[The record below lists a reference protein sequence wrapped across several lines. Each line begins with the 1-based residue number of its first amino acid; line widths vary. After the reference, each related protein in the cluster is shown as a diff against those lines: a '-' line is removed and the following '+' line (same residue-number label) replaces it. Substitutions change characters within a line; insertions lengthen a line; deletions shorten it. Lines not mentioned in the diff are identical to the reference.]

1 MTIDAMTGSKIESC
15 RDAARA
21 CGEAL
26 VFLHGGEGDAGLEA
40 TLGEAARVC
49 NLSADCLERLPDL
62 RDMAIRVCVEVCER
76 TALAC
81 APRDDLAACAEA
93 LAACAAICSARAEI
107 DMMIAPLGTEIAV
120 ASPIH

>member
-1 MTIDAMTGSKIESC
+1 MTIDAMTGSKIDSC

-26 VFLHGGEGDAGLEA
+26 VLLHAGEGDAGLEA
-40 TLGEAARVC
+40 MLGEAARVC

-62 RDMAIRVCVEVCER
+62 RDMALRVCVEICER
-76 TALAC
+76 AALAC

-93 LAACAAICSARAEI
+93 LATCAAICSARAEI
-107 DMMIAPLGTEIAV
+107 GLIIPHHEMQMAEV
-120 ASPIH
+120 SPVH